1 MFVFFF
7 SSRRRHTRCSRDW
20 SSDVCSSDLWCG
32 TFDGQPRL
40 AQAPLDGGPTAQ
52 VKLPPLT
59 QDAVGYIAQ
68 NPVARSEYAIAT
80 FGRSVYLS
88 KDAGRTW
95 TAIAERGQSK

>member
-1 MFVFFF
+1 VFF
-7 SSRRRHTRCSRDW
+7 
-20 SSDVCSSDLWCG
+20 DLDGKHLWYG

-40 AQAPLDGGPTAQ
+40 ARAPLDRGSTAQ

-59 QDAVGYIAQ
+59 KDAVGYIAQ

-95 TAIAERGQSK
+95 TAIAERGQGK